1 MGIIL
6 CSYLSGIVS
15 GVCKISKM
23 QAFGLL
29 FVCICTP
36 VQIHVKKAIQI
47 CQEVSVMLCFGMLK
61 HECVLHVPR
70 FLYPKWDVRFSFLV
84 HIVDFL
90 MLKHSC
96 IS

>member
-1 MGIIL
+1 MVLTGVELVGIIL

-36 VQIHVKKAIQI
+36 VHIHVKKATQI
-47 CQEVSVMLCFGMLK
+47 CLEVSVNC
-61 HECVLHVPR
+61 CVLG
-70 FLYPKWDVRFSFLV
+70 
-84 HIVDFL
+84 
-90 MLKHSC
+90 C
-96 IS
+96 